1 MLLQSIGAILYS
13 GTVHLL
19 SYANFTTSCVAT
31 LCFVYK
37 HSLSIYVNI
46 CVTSVC
52 SSVAN
57 FDAVPLFDAY
67 WHTVAVYLVR
77 AVICS
82 TSFWCCWHV
91 VLLSITWWHR
101 KSFPFYDAVYHT
113 SSEESSLLRLHNQCH
128 YFYFSTTASHFS
140 F

>member
-1 MLLQSIGAILYS
+1 LVPYFILVC
-13 GTVHLL
+13 TFHLL

-46 CVTSVC
+46 CVKSVC

-67 WHTVAVYLVR
+67 WHTVAVYLVH
-77 AVICS
+77 A
-82 TSFWCCWHV
+82 V
-91 VLLSITWWHR
+91 VLHFGVVGMLS
-101 KSFPFYDAVYHT
+101 F
-113 SSEESSLLRLHNQCH
+113 
-128 YFYFSTTASHFS
+128 
-140 F
+140 